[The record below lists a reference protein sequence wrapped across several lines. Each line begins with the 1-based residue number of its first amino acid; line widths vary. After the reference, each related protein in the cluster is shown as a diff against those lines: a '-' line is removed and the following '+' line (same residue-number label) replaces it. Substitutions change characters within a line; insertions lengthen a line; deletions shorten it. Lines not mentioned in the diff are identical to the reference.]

1 MTNYKQSLQ
10 NSSQFTEQFSGR
22 LHALIE
28 SHENASMIARE
39 VGVAEATIR
48 KWKNGAS
55 LPKIRDAVSLARA
68 LNVNLLWLATGEG
81 PKDPQTR
88 GSPDSVQEK
97 SADYVCDAQKGW
109 IRKAVEAVERMRPD
123 APPDR
128 KAVAVEQVYD
138 RLVQTDGAADMI
150 ELMRFIQAALDG

>member
-55 LPKIRDAVSLARA
+55 LPKIRDAVFLARA

-81 PKDPQTR
+81 PKDLR
-88 GSPDSVQEK
+88 EREEPDIIRDPSLSYAFNLRLE
-97 SADYVCDAQKGW
+97 W
-109 IRKAVEAVERMRPD
+109 IRKAVEAVEIIGKD
-123 APPDR
+123 APADR
-128 KAVAVEQVYD
+128 KAVAVEKVYD
-138 RLVQTDGAADMI
+138 RLGQTDGAADMI
-150 ELMRFIQAALDG
+150 EVMRVIQAALEG

>member
-1 MTNYKQSLQ
+1 MTNHKLSLQ

-39 VGVAEATIR
+39 VGVVEGTIR
-48 KWKNGAS
+48 KWKSGAS
-55 LPKIRDAVSLARA
+55 LPKIRDAVFLAKA

-81 PKDPQTR
+81 PKHPQTR
-88 GSPDSVQEK
+88 GSPGSVQEK
-97 SADYVCDAQKGW
+97 SVDYVCDSQKGW
-109 IRKAVEAVERMRPD
+109 IRKAVEAVEIIGKD
-123 APPDR
+123 APADR
-128 KAVAVEQVYD
+128 KAVAVEKVYD

-150 ELMRFIQAALDG
+150 EVMRVIQAALEG

>member
-22 LHALIE
+22 LRALIE
-28 SHENASMIARE
+28 SHENASAIARE

-55 LPKIRDAVSLARA
+55 LPKILDAVSLARV

-81 PKDPQTR
+81 PKTPQGPEDANAIRDPSTSYGFR
-88 GSPDSVQEK
+88 LRLE
-97 SADYVCDAQKGW
+97 W
-109 IRKAVEAVERMRPD
+109 IRKAVEAVEIIGKD
-123 APPDR
+123 APSDR
-128 KAVAVEQVYD
+128 KAVAVEKVYE
-138 RLVQTDGAADMI
+138 RLVQSDGAADMI
-150 ELMRFIQAALDG
+150 EVMRVIQAAMAG